1 MPLTQEILDE
11 RQKKEKEGRKKEGRR
26 KKQEKRGRGEEG
38 LRFSTVIFQ
47 RVGKGEEELTATSAE
62 LEMGVLFFS
71 HISFSFSHWM
81 NTDQYSPCPAAAAK
95 SLQLCPSLRDP
106 IDGSPSGSPAS
117 LGFSRQEHWSGLPF
131 PSPMHEN
138 EK

>member
-62 LEMGVLFFS
+62 LEMGVLFFL
-71 HISFSFSHWM
+71 
-81 NTDQYSPCPAAAAK
+81 T
-95 SLQLCPSLRDP
+95 
-106 IDGSPSGSPAS
+106 
-117 LGFSRQEHWSGLPF
+117 F
-131 PSPMHEN
+131 PLVSATG
-138 EK
+138 